1 MEISSN
7 VVTTQEE
14 VQVVTLVEKKA
25 LHLSIKVDQQF
36 LDLLNGLGKTS
47 PIALRQMGLTLNQQE
62 AVHQFYAK
70 TSIIFRGTP
79 KYIKDGEVGAT
90 AGRWTIVE

>member
-7 VVTTQEE
+7 IVTTQEE
-14 VQVVTLVEKKA
+14 VKTVVEKKT
-25 LHLSIKVDQQF
+25 LHLSIEVDQQF

-47 PIALRQMGLTLNQQE
+47 PIALRQMGLTLSQQE
-62 AVHQFYAK
+62 AIYQFYSE
-70 TSIIFRGTP
+70 TSSIFRGTP
-79 KYIKDGEVGAT
+79 EYIKDGEVGAT

>member
-25 LHLSIKVDQQF
+25 LHLSIKVDQEF
-36 LDLLNGLGKTS
+36 LDLLNGLGRTS
-47 PIALRQMGLTLNQQE
+47 PSGLEKMGLTNSQQK
-62 AVHQFYAK
+62 AIYQFYSK
-70 TSIIFRGTP
+70 TSSIFSGTP
-79 KYIKDGEVGAT
+79 EYIKESGLGT
-90 AGRWTIVE
+90 AKDRWTIVE

>member
-14 VQVVTLVEKKA
+14 VKTVVEKKT
-25 LHLSIKVDQQF
+25 LHLSIEVDQGF

-47 PIALRQMGLTLNQQE
+47 PSGLGKMGLTNSQQK
-62 AVHQFYAK
+62 AIYQFYSK
-70 TSIIFRGTP
+70 TSSIFSGTP
-79 KYIKDGEVGAT
+79 EYIKESDLGT
-90 AGRWTIVE
+90 TKDRWTIVE

>member
-7 VVTTQEE
+7 IVTTQEE
-14 VQVVTLVEKKA
+14 VKTVVEKKT
-25 LHLSIKVDQQF
+25 LHLSIEVDQEF

-62 AVHQFYAK
+62 AVHQFYFK
-70 TSIIFRGTP
+70 TSRIFRGTP
-79 KYIKDGEVGAT
+79 EYIKESGLGT
-90 AGRWTIVE
+90 AKDRWTSVE

>member
-7 VVTTQEE
+7 IVTTQEE
-14 VQVVTLVEKKA
+14 VKTVVEKKT
-25 LHLSIKVDQQF
+25 LHLSIEVDQGF

-47 PIALRQMGLTLNQQE
+47 PSSLRQMGLTLSQQE

-90 AGRWTIVE
+90 AGRWTLVE

>member
-14 VQVVTLVEKKA
+14 VKTVVEKKT
-25 LHLSIKVDQQF
+25 LHLSIEVDQQF

-47 PIALRQMGLTLNQQE
+47 PSALRQMGLTLSQQE
-62 AVHQFYAK
+62 AVHQFYSK
-70 TSIIFRGTP
+70 TSRIFSDSP
-79 KYIKDGEVGAT
+79 KYIKKIDLGT
-90 AGRWTIVE
+90 AKDRWASVE

>member
-7 VVTTQEE
+7 IVTTQEE
-14 VQVVTLVEKKA
+14 VKTVVEKKT
-25 LHLSIKVDQQF
+25 LHLSLKVDQEF

-62 AVHQFYAK
+62 AVHQFYSK
-70 TSIIFRGTP
+70 TSSIFRGTP
-79 KYIKDGEVGAT
+79 KYIKDNEVGTT
-90 AGRWTIVE
+90 AGRWTRVE

>member
-14 VQVVTLVEKKA
+14 VKTVVEKKT
-25 LHLSIKVDQQF
+25 LHLSIEVDQQF

-47 PIALRQMGLTLNQQE
+47 PSALRQMGLTLSQQE

>member
-25 LHLSIKVDQQF
+25 LHLSIKVDQEF
-36 LDLLNGLGKTS
+36 LDLLNGLGKTTS
-47 PIALRQMGLTLNQQE
+47 SELRQMGLTDSQE
-62 AVHQFYAK
+62 KAIYQFYSK
-70 TSIIFRGTP
+70 TSSIFSGTP
-79 KYIKDGEVGAT
+79 EYIKEGDLGT
-90 AGRWTIVE
+90 TKGRWTIVE

>member
-25 LHLSIKVDQQF
+25 LHLSIKVDQEF
-36 LDLLNGLGKTS
+36 LDLLNGLGRTRPS
-47 PIALRQMGLTLNQQE
+47 GLEQMGLTVSQQE
-62 AVHQFYAK
+62 AVLQFYSK
-70 TSIIFRGTP
+70 TSRIFCGTP
-79 KYIKDGEVGAT
+79 KYIKESGLGTTKD
-90 AGRWTIVE
+90 RWTIVE

>member
-1 MEISSN
+1 MEISSDI
-7 VVTTQEE
+7 VTTQEE
-14 VQVVTLVEKKA
+14 VKTVVEKKT
-25 LHLSIKVDQQF
+25 LHLSIKVDQEF

-70 TSIIFRGTP
+70 TSSIFCGTP
-79 KYIKDGEVGAT
+79 KYIKDNEVGTT

>member
-25 LHLSIKVDQQF
+25 LHLSIKVDQEF

-70 TSIIFRGTP
+70 TSSIFCGTP
-79 KYIKDGEVGAT
+79 KYIKDNEVGTT
-90 AGRWTIVE
+90 AGRWTRVE